1 VVRAFAARVPP
12 DSRLVVVF
20 DPELVV
26 PDPGPL
32 ELPARNL
39 EGVRVVAS
47 DQALPQPMPMPIE
60 TSQQSGELA
69 GVRVLV
75 VDDDAACRR
84 AYRRLLEF
92 AGATVE
98 TAAGAQ
104 QGLATF
110 YRMRPHV
117 VVSDLVMP
125 GEDGCWLMGRILA
138 AVGGRGRRPRG
149 VVVTGHSDERE
160 RVRCLAAGFDA
171 FLTKPVDPIVLS
183 DVVARLARDAA
194 LP

>member
-12 DSRLVVVF
+12 DSGLVVVF

-26 PDPGPL
+26 PNPGPL

-47 DQALPQPMPMPIE
+47 DQALPQPMPIE
-60 TSQQSGELA
+60 TSQQSGELV

-75 VDDDAACRR
+75 VDDDVACRQ
-84 AYRRLLEF
+84 AYRRLLEV

-117 VVSDLVMP
+117 IVSDLVMP
-125 GEDGCWLMGRILA
+125 GEDGCWLMCRILA
-138 AVGGRGRRPRG
+138 AADGGRRPRG
-149 VVVTGHSDERE
+149 VVVTGHSGERE

-171 FLTKPVDPIVLS
+171 FLTKPVDPIVLV

>member
-1 VVRAFAARVPP
+1 MSIA
-12 DSRLVVVF
+12 
-20 DPELVV
+20 
-26 PDPGPL
+26 
-32 ELPARNL
+32 
-39 EGVRVVAS
+39 
-47 DQALPQPMPMPIE
+47 

-75 VDDDAACRR
+75 VDDDAACLQ
-84 AYRRLLEF
+84 AYQRLLEV

-104 QGLATF
+104 PGLAAF

-125 GEDGCWLMGRILA
+125 GEDGCWLMCRILA
-138 AVGGRGRRPRG
+138 AVDRGRRPRG

-160 RVRCLAAGFDA
+160 RVRCRAAGFDA
-171 FLTKPVDPIVLS
+171 FLTKPVDPIVLV

>member
-1 VVRAFAARVPP
+1 
-12 DSRLVVVF
+12 
-20 DPELVV
+20 
-26 PDPGPL
+26 
-32 ELPARNL
+32 
-39 EGVRVVAS
+39 
-47 DQALPQPMPMPIE
+47 MPRE
-60 TSQQSGELA
+60 TWQQSGELA

-75 VDDDAACRR
+75 VDDDAGCRQSC
-84 AYRRLLEF
+84 RRLLEV

-98 TAAGAQ
+98 TAAEAR

-125 GEDGCWLMGRILA
+125 GEDGCWLMCRILA
-138 AVGGRGRRPRG
+138 AVDGGRRPRG
-149 VVVTGHSDERE
+149 VVVTGHADQRE

-171 FLTKPVDPIVLS
+171 FLAKPIDPTVLI
-183 DVVARLARDAA
+183 DVVARLARDAE